1 MLTAVTGGMLMFWES
16 ESWCVLSNKCDVIVF
31 RCVVAPLGGID
42 FCKFSDSAS
51 SKRYCPDAVSAF
63 FFDRLAPPNLI
74 LWLKIC
80 IAGQAGCACEDN
92 VCPSVEKLVGLLGQ
106 EVLWAIIFL
115 LLLTVCITSSCCVY
129 ILCCRPAPRQVYSI
143 FPPTPQ

>member
-51 SKRYCPDAVSAF
+51 SKRYCPDA
-63 FFDRLAPPNLI
+63 
-74 LWLKIC
+74 IC